1 MPIWWPLG
9 THDALKGTSFDLPVS
24 QLDYFATF
32 ADILGYPLPNGDK
45 CTYAYD
51 TDTAKLHDQ
60 EPSRLGRPGLYPNM
74 SVRDWLSHMK
84 RWDFTDKSKNI
95 SPVSQDRVKRK
106 IDHFYIFLYI
116 KFFFIK

>member
-51 TDTAKLHDQ
+51 TDTANLHDQ

-95 SPVSQDRVKRK
+95 FTSTPGQGLTKN
-106 IDHFYIFLYI
+106 
-116 KFFFIK
+116 